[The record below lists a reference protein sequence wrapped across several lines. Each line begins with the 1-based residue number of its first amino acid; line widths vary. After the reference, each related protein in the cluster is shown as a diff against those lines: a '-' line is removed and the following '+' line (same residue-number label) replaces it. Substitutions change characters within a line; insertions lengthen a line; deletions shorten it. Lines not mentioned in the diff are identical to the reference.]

1 MNLELS
7 TENIISLITCII
19 TALGAFFIKVLEK
32 KNNSNINDNILEQQL
47 NKIYEPFAKQIEIL
61 NNYSMNS
68 DFYKF
73 VEQNL
78 KENFS
83 LYPSKLKEIC
93 IEILDKPYL
102 LCPKNNYLKKL
113 ETNILSNYNWIR
125 KKLKYPYDAENI
137 QSSYIEVGNFE
148 GKRKTSYNLAVGL
161 NYIFFSVSLVLIA
174 ILIRSSFQGNLLNII
189 FTIITAIFFSYLIV
203 MLFHSIQYTLQ
214 DNFKNG

>member
-19 TALGAFFIKVLEK
+19 TALGAFFIKFIEK

-47 NKIYEPFAKQIEIL
+47 NKIYEPFAKQIEIS

-78 KENFS
+78 KENFA
-83 LYPSKLKEIC
+83 LYPCKLKEIC

-102 LCPKNNYLKKL
+102 LCPNNNYLERL

-125 KKLKYPYDAENI
+125 KKLKYPYDKNNL
-137 QSSYIEVGNFE
+137 QFSYVEVGNTESKRKISFKFGIVVNYAFLFIAFIVLAFMVRLSFE
-148 GKRKTSYNLAVGL
+148 G
-161 NYIFFSVSLVLIA
+161 SL
-174 ILIRSSFQGNLLNII
+174 FNII
-189 FTIITAIFFSYLIV
+189 SSIITSLLFLYLTIV
-203 MLFHSIQYTLQ
+203 IFHSVMHLL
-214 DNFKNG
+214 KNNLEN